1 MHTANY
7 TETRE
12 TSLKRRNKLDL
23 LEPEQESRSG
33 NHTSDGS
40 NLVRASAS
48 LATDAFSMDSFVREL
63 ECERITGLSRS
74 TRWRL
79 ERAGR
84 FPKRRRL
91 SSGAIGW
98 LRSELSQWVATRQA
112 A

>member
-1 MHTANY
+1 MHPARY
-7 TETRE
+7 KEGE
-12 TSLKRRNKLDL
+12 SVAAL
-23 LEPEQESRSG
+23 LPEDDSKPDCCVSNQ
-33 NHTSDGS
+33 S
-40 NLVRASAS
+40 NLTRAPP
-48 LATDAFSMDSFVREL
+48 LFTDAFSIDSFVREL

-98 LRSELSQWVATRQA
+98 LRSELSQWVASRQA